1 MIAKILSQFA
11 GILVSRVCCCEGLA
25 SDQQTDKMGTMQM
38 RMTAIPILCLTVAAL
53 ALGAPAHA
61 QSPTQIGDFGNWQ
74 ALTFEESGN
83 TGCYMLSS
91 PDRMEGAY
99 KSRGE
104 VFALVTHRPAE
115 NTRDVVTII
124 AGYAYKPD
132 SEVTVKVGGD
142 KFKLFTHEGTAWAPD
157 PEQDRALVD
166 AMKNGST
173 MTVSGVS
180 ARGTKTTDTYSLTGF
195 SKAYR
200 AINDACGLNQ

>member
-1 MIAKILSQFA
+1 
-11 GILVSRVCCCEGLA
+11 
-25 SDQQTDKMGTMQM
+25 MGTMQI
-38 RMTAIPILCLTVAAL
+38 RMTAIAILSLAAGLVL
-53 ALGAPAHA
+53 AAPARA

-74 ALTFEESGN
+74 ALTFEEGGN

-104 VFALVTHRPAE
+104 VYALVTHRPAE

-124 AGYAYKPD
+124 AGYPYKPE
-132 SEVTVKVGGD
+132 SEVTVKVGGE

-195 SKAYR
+195 SKAYS
-200 AINDACGLNQ
+200 AINDACGLSQ